1 MARPPLP
8 PLRPAPPPRH
18 ESTSGWFPD
27 PWQPGAVRWW
37 DGERWT
43 PHWAAPVGRRVK
55 TRIPTLP
62 LVAAV
67 GAVLVLVA
75 SLIAS
80 RFLLDAVAGL
90 DWPIAVLVLIAM
102 VVGYGP
108 VLAWAHFATRRW
120 GTGSLAV
127 DAGVHFRSIDLAWG
141 PLVWLVA
148 VGFEIAALLLVVAAG
163 IPFTSNT
170 EGVSD
175 VPADRGYVIALLI
188 LAVVAAPIVE
198 ELMFRGIVLRGLLSR
213 MGAVWAVLVQGV
225 LFGAAHIDP
234 VRGTGNIG
242 LVIALSAVGIALG
255 GAAVL
260 LRRVPAC
267 MIAHAIFNG
276 VVMVVVLLDL

>member
-1 MARPPLP
+1 
-8 PLRPAPPPRH
+8 
-18 ESTSGWFPD
+18 
-27 PWQPGAVRWW
+27 
-37 DGERWT
+37 
-43 PHWAAPVGRRVK
+43 
-55 TRIPTLP
+55 
-62 LVAAV
+62 
-67 GAVLVLVA
+67 
-75 SLIAS
+75 
-80 RFLLDAVAGL
+80 
-90 DWPIAVLVLIAM
+90 
-102 VVGYGP
+102 
-108 VLAWAHFATRRW
+108 
-120 GTGSLAV
+120 V
-127 DAGVHFRSIDLAWG
+127 DAGVQFRPIDLAWG
-141 PLVWLVA
+141 PLIWLVA
-148 VGFEIAALLLVVAAG
+148 VGFQIAALVVVVAAG

-225 LFGAAHIDP
+225 LFGAAHVDP
-234 VRGTGNIG
+234 VRGMGNIG

-276 VVMVVVLLDL
+276 VVMVVVLLEP